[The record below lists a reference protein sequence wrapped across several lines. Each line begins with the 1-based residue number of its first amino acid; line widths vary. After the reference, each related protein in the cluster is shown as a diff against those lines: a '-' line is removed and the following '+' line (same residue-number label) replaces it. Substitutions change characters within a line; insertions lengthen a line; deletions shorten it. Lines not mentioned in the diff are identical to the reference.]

1 MAEVLRTNQ
10 LQMQLLAEM
19 TKVLG
24 QVAEILV
31 PKSAPEAVTGRFG
44 EEWLVV
50 EEKAEG
56 VQ

>member
-1 MAEVLRTNQ
+1 MAEILRTNQ

-31 PKSAPEAVTGRFG
+31 PKGPPEALGGRFA
-44 EEWLVV
+44 EEWLIV
-50 EEKAEG
+50 EKEQDA
-56 VQ
+56 

>member
-31 PKSAPEAVTGRFG
+31 PKSPPEPLTGRFG
-44 EEWLVV
+44 EDWLMK
-50 EEKAEG
+50 EEAE
-56 VQ
+56 

>member
-31 PKSAPEAVTGRFG
+31 PKGPPEAVGNRFA
-44 EEWLVV
+44 EEWLIPK
-50 EEKAEG
+50 EDA
-56 VQ
+56 